1 MLFVFKNFR
10 KGVRLMSAKL
20 AALVVGITVLNGA
33 EIAQAADM
41 ARADTQ
47 KQVGITEHSK
57 PVGPVVLTDDQ
68 MDKVTAGHLTW
79 PGDPSIHMGSY
90 RNSIGEIVVGLH
102 SDVGQ
107 SSVPAPVSVVGLHS
121 DVGQS
126 SVPAPVSAP

>member
-1 MLFVFKNFR
+1 MLFVFKGLR

-41 ARADTQ
+41 TRADTQ
-47 KQVGITEHSK
+47 KQVGITEHSKSK

-107 SSVPAPVSVVGLHS
+107 SSVPAPVS
-121 DVGQS
+121 
-126 SVPAPVSAP
+126 AP